1 MKNLTSLIACSVAM
15 ALCLSVGTI
24 YAQEAAGN
32 SSADSA
38 TSGTM
43 EKVDEIADVAKEKA
57 AELQEQVNDSESAQE
72 VASGILEP
80 IYTLAESFGQFSA
93 FYWIAFAIMATG
105 VVSFALQLVL
115 GKLVALANSGFSL
128 TEILSDGLGL
138 AISVVGL
145 VLTTQAATEN
155 SQFAASAFS
164 VLSATVVGIV
174 LGFMFYIWGQRQEL
188 EAINARKSA
197 ATKE

>member
-1 MKNLTSLIACSVAM
+1 MRILKQCFVVLTIVSLTGAGVAW
-15 ALCLSVGTI
+15 
-24 YAQEAAGN
+24 AQEADTEPT
-32 SSADSA
+32 SESAV
-38 TSGTM
+38 SGAMDKAAEMT
-43 EKVDEIADVAKEKA
+43 DVAKDKA
-57 AELQEQVNDSESAQE
+57 AELQKQVNESEQAQE
-72 VASGILEP
+72 VASGILDP

-93 FYWIAFAIMATG
+93 FYWVAFAIMATG

-115 GKLVALANSGFSL
+115 GKLIALANSGFSL

-174 LGFMFYIWGQRQEL
+174 AGFMFYIWGQRQEL
-188 EAINARKSA
+188 EAINARKVDAS
-197 ATKE
+197 KKD

>member
-1 MKNLTSLIACSVAM
+1 MKIFKQCLAM
-15 ALCLSVGTI
+15 AMIVLVAGTTVV
-24 YAQEAAGN
+24 AQEAESDV
-32 SSADSA
+32 SSDSA
-38 TSGTM
+38 VSGAM
-43 EKVDEIADVAKEKA
+43 EKA
-57 AELQEQVNDSESAQE
+57 AEMTDVAKDKAEELQKQVNDSEQAQE
-72 VASGILEP
+72 VASGILDP

-93 FYWIAFAIMATG
+93 FYWVAFAIMATG

-115 GKLVALANSGFSL
+115 GKLIALANSGFSL

-174 LGFMFYIWGQRQEL
+174 AGFMFYIWGQNQEL
-188 EAINARKSA
+188 EAIAARKSA
-197 ATKE
+197 AKKDG